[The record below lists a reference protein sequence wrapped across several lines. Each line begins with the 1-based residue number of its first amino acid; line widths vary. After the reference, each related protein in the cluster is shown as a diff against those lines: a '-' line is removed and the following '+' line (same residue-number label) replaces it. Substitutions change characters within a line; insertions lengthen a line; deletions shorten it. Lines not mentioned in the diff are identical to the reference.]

1 MVHIFSRYLKPAPKP
16 KIYLLFGSLINF
28 PFYQS
33 QHATVFLPNL
43 SLVHPFFSIRITW
56 FIYYIV
62 PSLMWTVV
70 AAFQLATNLL
80 GWLFKPN
87 LCSVIKTMFL
97 KHKLNHTVLLKVIQ
111 LTPSV
116 IKYSLLNAA
125 CNMAHRP
132 LTAHL
137 DRLIF
142 L

>member
-1 MVHIFSRYLKPAPKP
+1 MIHTFSRYLKPAPKP

-43 SLVHPFFSIRITW
+43 SLVHPFFSIPITW

-70 AAFQLATNLL
+70 AAFQLATNLS

-87 LCSVIKTMFL
+87 LCSVIKTIFL

-132 LTAHL
+132 LPAHL